1 MNRARIAKT
10 VLTLLTAAAIGF
22 SGPALGNYVE
32 EIEVKGKAVNDGK
45 SIRVSFGDLN
55 TSSEEG
61 AEALYRR
68 LQHASRLVCDVD
80 GSQKTRLVEMTAA
93 AKRCY
98 EDLLD
103 DSVRKV
109 NKEMV
114 TQIHEGK

>member
-1 MNRARIAKT
+1 MNRARIART
-10 VLTLLTAAAIGF
+10 VLVLLTAAVFGV
-22 SGPALGNYVE
+22 SGSALADYVD
-32 EIEVKGKAVNDGK
+32 EIEVKGQAVTDGK
-45 SIRVSFGDLN
+45 SVKVTFGDLN
-55 TSSEEG
+55 TSSEQG

-80 GSQKTRLVEMTAA
+80 GSQKTRLTEMTAA

-98 EDLLD
+98 DDLLD

-109 NKEMV
+109 NREMV